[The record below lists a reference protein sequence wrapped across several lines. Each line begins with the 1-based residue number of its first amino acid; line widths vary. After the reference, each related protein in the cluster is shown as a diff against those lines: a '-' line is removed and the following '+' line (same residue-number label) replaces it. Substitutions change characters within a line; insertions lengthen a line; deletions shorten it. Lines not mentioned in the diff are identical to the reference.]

1 MREKQNKNK
10 YLRKMEFIQKMS
22 PLSSHLIKSECRFDR
37 KPRKKIHLSTRFRR
51 CVRLNLDNNQNA
63 FLSRRIEVH
72 YFPLEI
78 RKNFFCRSLS
88 RKTDTKINSAL
99 NNTFV
104 AHFIGFFSGRYLT
117 VWKLFNTKQRLKTAL
132 LRAQLTTQ
140 VFKTCAQ
147 HSADNNSDDDYNR
160 LAFII
165 HHVQCA
171 SLYIYCLFN
180 PSSDPLRQT

>member
-1 MREKQNKNK
+1 MFALHFLLICTSFLLQEGFQTTYVDMREKQNKNK

-117 VWKLFNTKQRLKTAL
+117 VENYLTPSRDSKQY
-132 LRAQLTTQ
+132 
-140 VFKTCAQ
+140 F
-147 HSADNNSDDDYNR
+147 
-160 LAFII
+160 
-165 HHVQCA
+165 
-171 SLYIYCLFN
+171 
-180 PSSDPLRQT
+180 